1 MAENLR
7 SLKARIRT
15 AQNIAQISKT
25 LEMVSVS
32 KIRRANAAVAT
43 ERPYAQ
49 RITSLSETVL
59 AALPPEGR
67 DHPYLGR
74 AKSPAR
80 ILLAVGPEKGL
91 CGSLASN
98 LARRLHDLDDA
109 DTLLVTVG
117 RKMEKAAARMNKAR
131 LIASF
136 PLGTKLPDYSLVFDI
151 VQLVDEAVR
160 SGQASIVE
168 VLYARFVSFFSQ
180 VPALERILP
189 IAASHPQR
197 DIEIPVFEPDA
208 ASLLDELL
216 PHFLEVR
223 LFDAVIQGYSS
234 EHAARM
240 MAMQNAKNNALEIEE
255 SITLLYHKTR
265 QERITSEILDLANQ
279 GTKA

>member
-7 SLKARIRT
+7 ALKARIKT

-32 KIRRANAAVAT
+32 KIRRANLFVST
-43 ERPYAQ
+43 EKPYAQ
-49 RITSLSETVL
+49 RITALSETVL

-67 DHPYLGR
+67 DHPYLGK
-74 AKSPAR
+74 AKSPKK

-91 CGSLASN
+91 CGSLAAN
-98 LARRLHDLDDA
+98 LARRLQDLDDP
-109 DTLLVTVG
+109 DTLVISVG
-117 RKMEKAAARMNKAR
+117 RKMERAAARLGKAR

-136 PLGTKLPDYSLVFDI
+136 PLGTKLPEYSLVFDI
-151 VQLVDEAVR
+151 VRLVDQAVR
-160 SGQASIVE
+160 AGEASIVE
-168 VLYARFVSFFSQ
+168 VLYARFQSFFSQ
-180 VPALERILP
+180 VPSLERILP
-189 IAASHPQR
+189 IAATVAQK
-197 DIEIPVFEPDA
+197 DTEIPVFEPGA
-208 ASLLDELL
+208 AVLLDALL

-234 EHAARM
+234 EQAARM
-240 MAMQNAKNNALEIEE
+240 VAMQNAKTNALDIEE

-279 GTKA
+279 GTKS

>member
-7 SLKARIRT
+7 ALKARIRT

-25 LEMVSVS
+25 LEMVSVA
-32 KIRRANAAVAT
+32 KIRRANASVVT

-49 RITSLSETVL
+49 RITELSEMVL
-59 AALPPEGR
+59 ASLPPEGR
-67 DHPYLGR
+67 EHPYLGR

-91 CGSLASN
+91 CGSLAAN
-98 LARRLHDLDDA
+98 LTRRLLDLDDP
-109 DTLLVTVG
+109 DTLLITVG

-136 PLGTKLPDYSLVFDI
+136 ALGTRLPDYSLVFDI
-151 VQLVDEAVR
+151 VRLVDEAVR
-160 SGQASIVE
+160 SRQASIVE
-168 VLYARFVSFFSQ
+168 VLYGRFVSFFSQ
-180 VPALERILP
+180 VPTLERILP
-189 IAASHPQR
+189 IAASVPQQ
-197 DIEIPVFEPDA
+197 DTEIPAFEPDA
-208 ASLLDELL
+208 VSLLDALL

-240 MAMQNAKNNALEIEE
+240 VAMQNAKTNALDIEE

-279 GTKA
+279 GT

>member
-7 SLKARIRT
+7 TLKARIRT

-25 LEMVSVS
+25 LEMVSVA
-32 KIRRANAAVAT
+32 KIRRANASVIT

-49 RITSLSETVL
+49 RITELTQTVL

-67 DHPYLGR
+67 AHPYIGK

-91 CGSLASN
+91 CGSLAAN
-98 LARRLHDLDDA
+98 LTRRLLDLDDP
-109 DTLLVTVG
+109 DTLLITVG
-117 RKMEKAAARMNKAR
+117 RKMEKAAARMDKAR

-136 PLGTKLPDYSLVFDI
+136 PLGTRLPDYSLVFDI
-151 VQLVDEAVR
+151 VRLVDETVR
-160 SGQASIVE
+160 AGQASIVE

-180 VPALERILP
+180 VPTLERILP
-189 IAASHPQR
+189 IAATVPQK
-197 DIEIPVFEPDA
+197 DQDLPVFEPDA
-208 ASLLDELL
+208 AALLDALL

-240 MAMQNAKNNALEIEE
+240 VAMQNAKTNAIDIEE

-265 QERITSEILDLANQ
+265 QERITGEILDLANQ
-279 GTKA
+279 GTQA